1 MHWNVI
7 DHPAA
12 DWTIQQCRTAITG
25 ETAHQ
30 FLIHDRDAIY
40 APAVD
45 RAIRSM
51 GLGFAYCRSRASRK
65 SGKSG
70 PIET

>member
-7 DHPAA
+7 DHPTA

-25 ETAHQ
+25 EIAHR

-45 RAIRSM
+45 RAIRSVGA
-51 GLGFAYCRSRASRK
+51 GLRILEVRASRK
-65 SGKSG
+65 SGKSA